1 MTLQEIVLKEA
12 YDSDVDDI
20 LRDFYVPV
28 LTQSISYRRICGFF
42 SSTTLAIAAK
52 GMYNFIKNKGKI
64 KLICSAKFSESDI
77 GIINDVFTD
86 SKIII
91 SNNFQNELINLDEGF
106 VKDHLKAFGWLL
118 ANNLIDIKIAIPL
131 NDFGSPLDSFTV
143 EKTSL
148 FHQKVGI
155 LNDAN
160 GNIISFSGSQ
170 NETLFGWY
178 YNIEEFKVFKSWIIG
193 DKNKLEADIKKFE
206 KYWNGD
212 TKRTIVIDLPEAIE
226 RNLLEIAPK
235 SIKDLK
241 LDKWI
246 NKKSDNK
253 IKVNL
258 RNYQLKAIENW
269 KNNNYKGIFE
279 MATGTGKTFTA
290 LGCLNDITKIESKL
304 VTIVACP
311 NNHLI
316 TQWKREIDKFGF
328 DCDMIIADSTKRK
341 WKDVLADKIIDINI
355 DNINNL
361 IILTTHNTLTSYDF
375 KSIFEKSNVSNF
387 LIVDEVHGIGS
398 PKRREN
404 LLNNFKYKLGLS
416 ATPERWFDEEGTE
429 FINNYFSG
437 IVYKFP
443 LSKAISRFL
452 SEYEYHPY
460 FINLTEQELE
470 EYELKTK
477 KLAKAYFASK
487 NKQEKEEWYQ
497 LICFTR
503 QNIVKNA
510 EKKFEIL
517 KNILNKN
524 KNYKHLIVYS
534 TPDQISTIQD
544 ILNKLNII
552 QHKFTQKEGTK
563 SKEEYEGLSERD
575 FLLKNFQQ
583 GHIQA
588 LVAIKCLDEGVDIPQ
603 AKNAIMM
610 ANSGNPREFIQ
621 RRGRILRKYPGK
633 KHSIIYDI
641 IVKPQFN
648 SIEDHFI
655 TQIEKRI
662 FKKEIIRYKEFA
674 ELAKNSIDCLKIID
688 SLEEEYGI
696 YW

>member
-1 MTLQEIVLKEA
+1 MSLKEIHLKEA
-12 YDSDVDDI
+12 YDSDIDDI
-20 LRDFYVPV
+20 LREFYIPV
-28 LTQSISYRRICGFF
+28 LSQSISYQRISGFF
-42 SSTTLAIAAK
+42 SSSTLAITAK
-52 GMYNFIKNKGKI
+52 GILNFIKNNGKM
-64 KLICSAKFSESDI
+64 KLICSSKFSESDI
-77 GIINDVFTD
+77 NIITDVVND
-86 SKIII
+86 SNNIL
-91 SNNFQNELINLDEGF
+91 SNNFQNELSNLDEGF
-106 VKDHLKAFGWLL
+106 IKDHLKAFGWML
-118 ANNLIDIKIAIPL
+118 ANNLIEIKIAIPL
-131 NDFGSPLDSFTV
+131 NDYGLPLDSISI
-143 EKTSL
+143 ENTSL

-155 LNDAN
+155 LKDEN
-160 GNIISFSGSQ
+160 GYLISFSGSQ

-178 YNIEEFKVFKSWIIG
+178 YNIEEFKVFKSWIVG
-193 DKNKLEADIKKFE
+193 DEGKLEADIKKFR
-206 KYWNGD
+206 KYWNGE
-212 TKRTIVIDLPEAIE
+212 TKRTIIIDLPEAIE

-235 SIKDLK
+235 SIEELK

-246 NKKSDNK
+246 NKKLDNK

-279 MATGTGKTFTA
+279 MATGTGKTFAA

-304 VTIVACP
+304 VTIIACP

-341 WKDVLADKIIDINI
+341 WKDVLADKVIDINI

-361 IILTTHNTLTSYDF
+361 IILTTHTTLTSCDF

-510 EKKFEIL
+510 EKKFEI
-517 KNILNKN
+517 
-524 KNYKHLIVYS
+524 
-534 TPDQISTIQD
+534 
-544 ILNKLNII
+544 
-552 QHKFTQKEGTK
+552 
-563 SKEEYEGLSERD
+563 
-575 FLLKNFQQ
+575 
-583 GHIQA
+583 
-588 LVAIKCLDEGVDIPQ
+588 
-603 AKNAIMM
+603 
-610 ANSGNPREFIQ
+610 
-621 RRGRILRKYPGK
+621 
-633 KHSIIYDI
+633 
-641 IVKPQFN
+641 
-648 SIEDHFI
+648 
-655 TQIEKRI
+655 
-662 FKKEIIRYKEFA
+662 
-674 ELAKNSIDCLKIID
+674 
-688 SLEEEYGI
+688 
-696 YW
+696 